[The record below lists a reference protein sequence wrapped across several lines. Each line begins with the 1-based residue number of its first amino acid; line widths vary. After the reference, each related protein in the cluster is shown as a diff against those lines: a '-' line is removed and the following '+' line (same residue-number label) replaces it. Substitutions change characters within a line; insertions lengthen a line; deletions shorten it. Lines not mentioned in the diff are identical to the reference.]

1 MPTLSFTHL
10 LEGSYA
16 SVIMILE
23 GHGASYTHNHLANF
37 AGMDR
42 KSGPVKTGPTRVVDT
57 PTPVCG
63 LLKLTWVYY
72 SRGNFHELF

>member
-1 MPTLSFTHL
+1 
-10 LEGSYA
+10 
-16 SVIMILE
+16 MILE
-23 GHGASYTHNHLANF
+23 GHGASYTRNHLANF

-42 KSGPVKTGPTRVVDT
+42 KSGPVKTGPTRVVDR

-72 SRGNFHELF
+72 IQGGTSMSFFEPYTQPSLGYYAS